1 MASRSCVSGCGRFL
15 TSSDGHDRCPSCLGF
30 RHAEAALV
38 DESCSHCGN
47 MTMAMLRYRYLL
59 ARRGGIPL
67 ALPRSSSSGRR
78 TTSAQGQGDLRI
90 TVRASPSSTSPRAS
104 HSSSTS
110 HRLGFPD
117 EYAGSSDRAGPSISF
132 GAPADDGI
140 SITASGDELGSGEDD
155 SAALPPSGR
164 VALPESDPE
173 LTAMLSQ
180 AAESI
185 GLHYRRPPSPER
197 SRLDDWFLGAQAER
211 RQPPP
216 VPFFPEVHEEV
227 SRSWKAPF
235 SARNSIRH
243 SVHLGVE
250 QGCPCLACRSR
261 CPTGEGCDR
270 AGPSSRDE
278 VRVLQPL
285 LHRTQERRWVTTNP
299 GPARSEPGPSQAPV
313 QDVDAETHLSMR
325 PSLRLVCSNRPEGR
339 LLPCLDPPSTQT
351 VSPLCVRGA
360 SIPVQGP
367 SLRAIPVASCL
378 HQGRRSRPCNV
389 KGSRHSYPQ
398 LPRRLAHSGPVSST
412 VVRTQGYGA
421 QSPQPVGTSG
431 QPGKEQTLPYAEDLF
446 SRHGVGLGQPHST
459 SLRGAC
465 SVNAE
470 MPGVSP
476 AQEGGSTETFSEAPG
491 AYGILSRYHAARIAS
506 YETASALAPRPSPEM
521 GMAPRH
527 IPGLTH
533 PVLPSHLQPM
543 VGPCLSSGRSSPRAS
558 IQACCCFN
566 RRLCHGLGG
575 HVQRARSRGALDRAP
590 AAVAYQLPRVAGS
603 MACSAPLQNAATWEA
618 YTGPLGQHC
627 DRCVH
632 QPPGRSTLPSH
643 VATRPPSP
651 PLESEASEV
660 ASRRSCPRRA
670 QSCSRRALTSARPSG
685 RMATPPRG
693 TPADLETLRGRS
705 GRPVCLP
712 GHVSLQVVFL
722 PVRGDLRYGC
732 AGMQLASGLT
742 QICVSPS
749 EPSRTDPVQDQGGR
763 GASPLGGAL
772 LAQSDLVPRTDA
784 PRDSP
789 SLANSS
795 EEGSTFSER
804 GHPLAPAP
812 RLVEPPRMVL
822 GRDAEVL
829 SGLPPAVVNT
839 ITSARALSTRQAY
852 RLKWNL
858 FVNWCSPR
866 REDPRRCPIAVVL
879 SFLQDELER
888 RLSPST
894 LKVYVTA
901 IAAHHDAVD
910 GKSLGKHDL
919 VIRFL
924 RGARRLNPP
933 RPHLVPSW
941 DLPSVLSALRGAPF
955 EPLQSVELKFLSLKT
970 VLLSALATVKRV
982 GGLQAFSV
990 DDSCLEFGPA
1000 DSHVVLRPRPGYVP
1014 KVPTMPF
1021 RDQVVN
1027 LQALPWEEA
1036 DPAIALLCP
1045 VRALRIYVDRTQSFR
1060 TSDQLFVCFGGQQK
1074 GRAVSKQR
1082 LAHWIV
1088 EAIVLA
1094 YQARRLPCPLGVRAH
1109 STRGVASSWALAR
1122 GTSIADI
1129 CKAAGWA
1136 TPNTFARFYNL
1147 RIEPVSS
1154 RVLVS
1159 DGQ

>member
-1 MASRSCVSGCGRFL
+1 MENLLFPFCSVPPLTPKTSIKEQFPFPPGPKRARMAVYE
-15 TSSDGHDRCPSCLGF
+15 TSSPHSRPPLSSPVGSRVRSEDATPSPASPAQLWSQVSVTPHTQTPLRDALPFESGPCAPFRCPTVGTSVTPLVPLVRSLG
-30 RHAEAALV
+30 AWLE
-38 DESCSHCGN
+38 
-47 MTMAMLRYRYLL
+47 
-59 ARRGGIPL
+59 
-67 ALPRSSSSGRR
+67 LPRPSRWLLR
-78 TTSAQGQGDLRI
+78 TIRLGYAIQFAQ
-90 TVRASPSSTSPRAS
+90 ASPQVQ
-104 HSSSTS
+104 
-110 HRLGFPD
+110 G
-117 EYAGSSDRAGPSISF
+117 
-132 GAPADDGI
+132 
-140 SITASGDELGSGEDD
+140 
-155 SAALPPSGR
+155 
-164 VALPESDPE
+164 
-173 LTAMLSQ
+173 
-180 AAESI
+180 
-185 GLHYRRPPSPER
+185 
-197 SRLDDWFLGAQAER
+197 
-211 RQPPP
+211 
-216 VPFFPEVHEEV
+216 
-227 SRSWKAPF
+227 
-235 SARNSIRH
+235 H
-243 SVHLGVE
+243 SVHLSVE

-261 CPTGEGCDR
+261 GPTGEGHDR

-278 VRVLQPL
+278 VRVLQHL

-299 GPARSEPGPSQAPV
+299 GPAPSEPGPSQAPV

-378 HQGRRSRPCNV
+378 HQGRRSSPCTV

-398 LPRRLAHSGPVSST
+398 LPRRLAHPGPVSST

-431 QPGKEQTLPYAEDLF
+431 QPGKERTLPYTEDLL

-527 IPGLTH
+527 IPGFTH

-603 MACSAPLQNAATWEA
+603 MACSAPLQNAATREA

-693 TPADLETLRGRS
+693 TPADLEMLRGRS

-712 GHVSLQVVFL
+712 GHVSMPVVFL
-722 PVRGDLRYGC
+722 PVRGDPQYGC

-749 EPSRTDPVQDQGGR
+749 EPSRTDPVQGQGGR
-763 GASPLGGAL
+763 GASPPGGAL

-784 PRDSP
+784 PRDSR

-822 GRDAEVL
+822 GRDTEVL
-829 SGLPPAVVNT
+829 SGLPPVVVNT

-879 SFLQDELER
+879 SFLQDGLER

-894 LKVYVTA
+894 LKVYVAA

-924 RGARRLNPP
+924 RGFKEAKSSA
-933 RPHLVPSW
+933 PS
-941 DLPSVLSALRGAPF
+941 PG
-955 EPLQSVELKFLSLKT
+955 T
-970 VLLSALATVKRV
+970 LLGS
-982 GGLQAFSV
+982 
-990 DDSCLEFGPA
+990 
-1000 DSHVVLRPRPGYVP
+1000 
-1014 KVPTMPF
+1014 
-1021 RDQVVN
+1021 
-1027 LQALPWEEA
+1027 
-1036 DPAIALLCP
+1036 
-1045 VRALRIYVDRTQSFR
+1045 
-1060 TSDQLFVCFGGQQK
+1060 
-1074 GRAVSKQR
+1074 
-1082 LAHWIV
+1082 
-1088 EAIVLA
+1088 
-1094 YQARRLPCPLGVRAH
+1094 PLG
-1109 STRGVASSWALAR
+1109 
-1122 GTSIADI
+1122 
-1129 CKAAGWA
+1129 
-1136 TPNTFARFYNL
+1136 
-1147 RIEPVSS
+1147 PVG
-1154 RVLVS
+1154 LE
-1159 DGQ
+1159 GGPL